1 MQKAEDFRTETRVL
15 AAALAMQ
22 QADVFERVTQFKS
35 WTVNDVLGHLH
46 FFNAAAEAALQGP
59 QVFQDLMAPAM
70 AALKARAPI
79 LDLQFPWLDGLTGTA
94 LFEAWQEGAER
105 LADAYATA
113 DPKARVTWVG
123 PEMSALSA
131 ITARQMETWAHGQ
144 EIFDLLGLERPESD
158 RIRNIAHLGVVTF
171 GWSFQVRGAAMPE
184 LLPHIVLTAPS
195 GVIWTWNTP
204 QSDNRVE
211 GTAVDFAQVVTQV
224 RHLEDTEL
232 RCTGPIATEWMRH
245 AQCFAGPPVAPPAPG
260 SRFRAETGS
269 VAL

>member
-1 MQKAEDFRTETRVL
+1 MQQAEDFRTEARVL
-15 AAALAMQ
+15 ATALAAQ
-22 QADVFERVTQFKS
+22 EGAVFERVTQFKS

-59 QVFQDLMAPAM
+59 QVFQALMAPAM
-70 AALKARAPI
+70 AELKAGASI
-79 LDLQFPWLDGLTGTA
+79 LDLQFPWLDGLAGVA
-94 LFEAWQEGAER
+94 LFEAWQAGAER

-113 DPKARVTWVG
+113 DPKARVSWVG

-171 GWSFQVRGAAMPE
+171 GWSFKVRGAAVPE
-184 LLPHIVLTAPS
+184 TAPHIVLTAPS
-195 GVIWTWNTP
+195 GAVWTWNTP
-204 QSDNRVE
+204 QVDNRVE
-211 GTAVDFAQVVTQV
+211 GAAVEFAQVVTQV
-224 RHLEDTEL
+224 RHLDDTSL

-260 SRFRAETGS
+260 SRFRADTGP
-269 VAL
+269 AGL